1 MLFLISPYM
10 LMIFL
15 ALAILVLPKNFRL
28 VAIIATPLIAL
39 AALWLYPVPSPNST
53 AIFSF
58 KYVVKSFWFGYEV
71 TWIKLDIMG
80 RFMASIFALTALA
93 GGIFAFKLA
102 RKKEIF
108 VAYLYAACAMAT
120 VLAGDLVSLM
130 ITWELLAIT
139 SLALLWFS
147 REAGAKNAAMRYG
160 LWHFLGGAFLLSGI
174 AMQMGGLRD
183 IQFSSV
189 SLDNLSGWLILIGIW
204 LNTGM
209 FPFTSWVV
217 DAYPKASPSGAVFL
231 SSFTT
236 KTAIIIML
244 RLFWGEEI
252 LMYPALIT
260 IAIAGIYSF
269 IEDDMR
275 RLLSWSIL
283 IQVSFM
289 IVAIAAGHE
298 LAYLAVPAMAGV
310 HILYKS
316 TLFMASGL
324 VLHYTGENQMSK
336 IGGLIDDMPFVFSLS
351 LIAAVTSMA
360 MPLTAGFLAKTWL
373 LESIDKGHLYLGWI
387 ALTIMSG
394 FAILPTGLWFIRWL
408 FGSDEARE
416 QKPVAPYALPQ
427 LAMAIPALLCV
438 VFALPFLWEAAFK
451 IPKDIST
458 TYNLKEIL
466 HALQLIFIS
475 LAIGFFAMKWLYPRA
490 NHTIGV
496 DYLWREAIGLY
507 TQKLDLFHPR
517 KIGIRIIHFFE
528 RPFAILLFFI
538 SSPRS
543 PFLRAKSISKQS
555 FEVSVFLGFFIVCW
569 VLFA

>member
-10 LMIFL
+10 LMAFL
-15 ALAILVLPKNFRL
+15 ALAILALPKYLRL
-28 VAIIATPLIAL
+28 SAIIFAPLTAL
-39 AALWLYPVPSPNST
+39 ATLWLYPIATENPFDFISYT
-53 AIFSF
+53 
-58 KYVVKSFWFGYEV
+58 VKSFWFGYDV
-71 TWIKLDIMG
+71 TWIKMDIIG

-120 VLAGDLVSLM
+120 VLAGDLISLM

-147 REAGAKNAAMRYG
+147 RESGAQNAAMRYG
-160 LWHFLGGAFLLSGI
+160 LWHFLGGALLLSGI
-174 AMQMGGLRD
+174 AMQMATSHSIAFASVNLNS
-183 IQFSSV
+183 FS
-189 SLDNLSGWLILIGIW
+189 GYFILIGIW

-209 FPFTSWVV
+209 FPFTSWLT
-217 DAYPKASPSGAVFL
+217 DAYPKASPSAAVFL

-244 RLFWGEEI
+244 RLFGGEEI

-260 IAIAGIYSF
+260 IIIAGIYSF
-269 IEDDMR
+269 LEDDMR
-275 RLLSWSIL
+275 KLLCWSIL

-289 IVAIAAGHE
+289 IVGIAAGHE
-298 LAYLAVPAMAGV
+298 LAYIAVPAMAAV

-316 TLFMASGL
+316 TLFMASGII
-324 VLHYTGENQMSK
+324 LHYTGESRMSK
-336 IGGLIDDMPFVFSLS
+336 ISGLLDDMPVIFGLS

-373 LESIDKGHLYLGWI
+373 LESIDKGHLYLGWV

-394 FAILPTGLWFIRWL
+394 FAILPTGLWFIRFV
-408 FGSDEARE
+408 FGSDESRQ
-416 QKPVAPYALPQ
+416 QKPMIPYIIPQ
-427 LAMAIPALLCV
+427 LAMIIPVSLCLLFAV
-438 VFALPFLWEAAFK
+438 PSLWNLLLHTPTSMGSVFN
-451 IPKDIST
+451 I
-458 TYNLKEIL
+458 KEIL

-475 LAIGFFAMKWLYPRA
+475 LALGFFIMKWLYPRP
-490 NHTIGV
+490 TYTVGI
-496 DYLWREAIGLY
+496 DWLWREANLIY
-507 TQKLDLFHPR
+507 KQNAIQPAKFR
-517 KIGIRIIHFFE
+517 IRITHIFGEHFS
-528 RPFAILLFFI
+528 ALFDLI

-543 PFLRAKSISKQS
+543 PFLRAKAVSKQS
-555 FEVSVFLGFFIVCW
+555 FEVFVFLAFFIISW
-569 VLFA
+569 VLFS